1 MSFHV
6 FDYYVSNNRVSLVP
20 TVTGPCV
27 ILIILGNVGVAVIV
41 LKQVAN
47 CIPNRRTDRIP
58 PLGAEGDCRQARGL
72 VNSFFFLFHL
82 FAIIL
87 LVIRYKN
94 NPYAQLV
101 TCAGFMKKYNRKFL
115 PVNAS
120 ANGGGVRINDLQK
133 TTFIFSRG
141 F

>member
-1 MSFHV
+1 MLIVNNVFFITVFLSFLEPT
-6 FDYYVSNNRVSLVP
+6 FATSTTPVSISTFTAFERLASACATSNQ
-20 TVTGPCV
+20 
-27 ILIILGNVGVAVIV
+27 A
-41 LKQVAN
+41 QVYGGQSAGG
-47 CIPNRRTDRIP
+47 IP
-58 PLGAEGDCRQARGL
+58 PLGTEGDRRQARGL

-120 ANGGGVRINDLQK
+120 ANGGGGENQ
-133 TTFIFSRG
+133 
-141 F
+141 